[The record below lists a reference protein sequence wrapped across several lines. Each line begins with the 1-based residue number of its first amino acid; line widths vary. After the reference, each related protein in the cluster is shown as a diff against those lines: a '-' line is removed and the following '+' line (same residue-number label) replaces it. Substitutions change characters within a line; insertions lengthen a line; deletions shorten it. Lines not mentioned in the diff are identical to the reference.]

1 MKIYIP
7 KHLRKIKLIDMLYN
21 MIRNYE
27 YTAETDSF
35 SDYQYIMKTDPVRRF
50 LNLIYVGEEDE
61 KIEKI
66 NYLATLFYSVKG
78 TYKVLDYITAFGIL
92 KDWENIDTTTQITYT
107 VRTLSMT
114 VESISVDKTLFC
126 EYFEG
131 FICALLYFKSIIL
144 DIGEIRAEV
153 DGNAVTSIN
162 SGSFL
167 FQYYEAKEE
176 EQ

>member
-35 SDYQYIMKTDPVRRF
+35 SDYQ
-50 LNLIYVGEEDE
+50 
-61 KIEKI
+61 
-66 NYLATLFYSVKG
+66 
-78 TYKVLDYITAFGIL
+78 YITAFGIL

-176 EQ
+176 GQ